1 MRAAKELSCVVTLR
15 DVTLRRFFV
24 QAFPIP
30 VCFYCDH
37 VQGTIHYDNK
47 TGENMLFGTIHLDD
61 LYMEPAVSLKMCYD
75 LTAYVSPTLY
85 QHQLFTLGLI
95 REEGNYTSMELGR
108 EFRCS
113 LFPLLFNP
121 IEPVASVINRY
132 IDSLKGYYVIGVQ
145 MRFGGKMANYH
156 EQSFLKPSD
165 LGKLRALINSA
176 LERVGN
182 QSVALFISSDS
193 DKGLKGLKK
202 AFERRVKVVTV
213 KEFAVGH
220 SCKGYYHD
228 KKKEKWPK
236 FVQRAIVDLMV
247 LKESDYLIVTGKS
260 SFGEY
265 ALDMQYCS
273 YGMIQPAFYASLLH
287 VNRSVFRARSQ
298 PGTFSIV

>member
-1 MRAAKELSCVVTLR
+1 MRAAKELSCVVYQQ

-24 QAFPIP
+24 QVFSIP
-30 VCFYCDH
+30 VCTHYDH
-37 VQGTIHYDNK
+37 VQGTIHYDNR
-47 TGENMLFGTIHLDD
+47 TEENMLFGTIHLDD
-61 LYMEPAVSLKMCYD
+61 LYMESAVSLKMCYD

-113 LFPLLFNP
+113 MFPLLFNP

-220 SCKGYYHD
+220 SCNGYYHD
-228 KKKEKWPK
+228 QKKAKWPK
-236 FVQRAIVDLMV
+236 YVQRAIVDLMV
-247 LKESDYLIVTGKS
+247 LKESDYLIVTDKS

-273 YGMIQPAFYASLLH
+273 YSMIQPALYARLLH
-287 VNRSVFRARSQ
+287 VNRSVFRARSR